1 MSLIIE
7 IIFIIVLLFI
17 VILNIRLRSIYKEL
31 KNIPNEKNISGFEII
46 RTLSNNEPHIIK
58 KKGMFLDY
66 YDSDRNTIKL
76 SDSVFDGEDIYAS
89 LVATNISYETTD
101 ISFIKSNK
109 FSSIMILIS
118 YIIIILGAFLSN
130 TNIINFGLI
139 LFVLAFIYELY
150 ILSNLNNNE
159 EYNKLIDKI
168 KKNKLILKEQS
179 KNDFIIIIT
188 LMRLATLPYSF
199 VKYFR

>member
-1 MSLIIE
+1 MGLIIE
-7 IIFIIVLLFI
+7 IIFIIVVLFI
-17 VILNIRLRSIYKEL
+17 IILNIRLRSIYKEL

-101 ISFIKSNK
+101 ISFTKSNK

-168 KKNKLILKEQS
+168 KENKLILKEQS

-199 VKYFR
+199 LKYFR

>member
-1 MSLIIE
+1 MGLIIE

-17 VILNIRLRSIYKEL
+17 VILNIRLRSTYKEL

-199 VKYFR
+199 LKYFR

>member
-199 VKYFR
+199 LKYFR

>member
-31 KNIPNEKNISGFEII
+31 KNIPNEKSISGFEII

-109 FSSIMILIS
+109 LSSIMILIS

-188 LMRLATLPYSF
+188 LTRLATLPYSF